1 MERLKT
7 IHPGMI
13 GQAISH
19 YRIVEKLGG
28 GGMGVVYKAEDVK
41 LHRFVALK
49 FLPAEVARDPQA
61 LSRFQREAQAASA
74 LNHPNIC
81 TIYEIDEQNGEAF
94 IAMEFLDGMTL
105 KHSITGRPLELETL
119 LSLAIEVADGLD
131 AAHAQG
137 ILHRDIKPAN
147 IFVTKRGHAKILDF
161 GLAKMT
167 GPGAMASDATR
178 TGAADLNLTSPGSA
192 LGTVAYMS
200 PEQARARE
208 LDARSDLFSFGCVL
222 YEMAT
227 GVIPFRGEST
237 ADTFDSIL
245 NRPPAPPARLN
256 PDLPADLE
264 RIIGKALEKDRNLRY
279 QHAADLRADLQ
290 RLKRDTDTGRTPA
303 ASSGSVP
310 VAHDSASHP
319 AAAPAQ
325 FASSSSGSGATVAAS
340 SGAAARA
347 SAGTVSPAQE
357 TGAPPARKPW
367 GKIAAVA
374 AVLVAA
380 VVGAGLYL
388 RSRQAGALTTKDTIL
403 IADFVNTTGDNVFDG
418 TLKKALAVDL
428 QQSPYLNVLSEG
440 KVQQTLA
447 LMGKPTDTRLTPE
460 IAREICQRSG
470 VKALLTGSIA
480 SVGNQYM
487 VTLAAINASSNDTL
501 AEVQDRA
508 ANKDSVLKALDSTAG
523 QMRQKLGESLTS
535 IQKFATPLQ
544 EATTS
549 SLEALKSYSLG
560 DQRHAVNDEL
570 NAATFYKR
578 AIELDPNFAMAYARL
593 SVVYSNFG
601 QMNVSKP
608 YLDKAFELKDRTSE
622 PERLYI
628 TAHYYADNGQLEKGQ
643 AAYELYKQ
651 TYPREITPYINM
663 GVTYFQLGEFDKA
676 VAIGQEAIRIDPD
689 EGRGY
694 NDAVQGYLGL
704 NRPEEAKAV
713 LLSGLQRNAGFVS
726 MHDALANIAYAQGD
740 LVEMEKQEAFLHDQP
755 DLEMSL
761 NSRHGDIAASHGQIE
776 KAREF
781 YEKARQVA
789 QRLQLKD
796 SEAGFLGAEA
806 YALVLFGDSKR
817 AIETCNAALALAP
830 SFNIRGVIA
839 QVLAFAGENKRTL
852 ELTSLEAHERPNDT
866 LIQSIYV
873 PVKQATVALNTG
885 DARKALELMKPAL
898 SYDKATPISL
908 YIRGMAY
915 VKAGD
920 GAGAAGEFRKILAL
934 YNYAPTDLLMPCARL
949 GLARAYA
956 LQGDTAKAKSA
967 YQDILGFWKDAD
979 PDLPVVKQVKLEY
992 AKLQ

>member
-1 MERLKT
+1 
-7 IHPGMI
+7 MI
-13 GQAISH
+13 GQTISH
-19 YRIVEKLGG
+19 YRIAEKLGG

-49 FLPAEVARDPQA
+49 FLPAEVSRDPQS

-94 IAMEFLDGMTL
+94 IAMEFLDGVTL
-105 KHSITGRPLELETL
+105 KHSIMGRPLELDTL
-119 LSLAIEVADGLD
+119 LLLGIEVADGLD
-131 AAHAQG
+131 AAHSQG

-167 GPGAMASDATR
+167 GPGAMPTDATK
-178 TGAADLNLTSPGSA
+178 TGWADPNLTSPGSA
-192 LGTVAYMS
+192 MGTVAYMS
-200 PEQARARE
+200 PEQARAKE

-227 GVIPFRGEST
+227 GALPFRGEST
-237 ADTFDSIL
+237 AETFDSIL
-245 NRPPAPPARLN
+245 NRPPAAPVRLN
-256 PDLPADLE
+256 PDLPAELE
-264 RIIGKALEKDRNLRY
+264 RIISKALEKDRNLRY
-279 QHAADLRADLQ
+279 QHAADMRADLQ
-290 RLKRDTDTGRTPA
+290 RLKRDTDTGRAAAVISGAVPIAQDSGSRPISSPVPSAPA
-303 ASSGSVP
+303 FSSGTTLPASSGTT
-310 VAHDSASHP
+310 ASASSGTV
-319 AAAPAQ
+319 APAQ
-325 FASSSSGSGATVAAS
+325 EAAAS
-340 SGAAARA
+340 AK
-347 SAGTVSPAQE
+347 
-357 TGAPPARKPW
+357 KPW
-367 GKIAAVA
+367 GKIAA
-374 AVLVAA
+374 LAA
-380 VVGAGLYL
+380 VVAAAVIGGGLYL
-388 RSRQAGALTTKDTIL
+388 RSHQAGALTTKDTIL
-403 IADFVNTTGDNVFDG
+403 IADFVNTTGDSVFDG
-418 TLKKALAVDL
+418 TLRKALAVDL
-428 QQSPYLNVLSEG
+428 EQSPYLNVLSEG
-440 KVQQTLA
+440 KVLQTLT
-447 LMGKPTDTRLTPE
+447 LMGKPSDTRLTPE
-460 IAREICQRSG
+460 IAREICQRNG
-470 VKALLTGSIA
+470 VKALITSSIA

-487 VTLAAINASSNDTL
+487 VTLTAVSAASNDTL

-523 QMRQKLGESLTS
+523 QMRQKLGESLAS
-535 IQKFATPLQ
+535 VQKFATPLQ

-560 DQRHAVNDEL
+560 DQKHSINDEL
-570 NAATFYKR
+570 SAATFYKR

-651 TYPREITPYINM
+651 TYPRDITPYINM
-663 GVTYFQLGEFDKA
+663 GVTYYQLGEFEKA
-676 VAIGQEAIRIDPD
+676 VSIGHEAMGIDPD

-713 LLSGLQRNAGFVS
+713 LRSGLQRNAGFVS
-726 MHDALANIAYAQGD
+726 MHDSLANIAYAQGD
-740 LVEMEKQEAFLHDQP
+740 LPEMEKQEAFLHDQP

-761 NSRHGDIAASHGQIE
+761 NSRHGDIAASHGQIQ

-796 SEAGFLGAEA
+796 SEAGFLASEA
-806 YALVLFGDSKR
+806 NALVLFGDAKQ
-817 AIETCNAALALAP
+817 AIGICNTALALAP
-830 SFNIRGVIA
+830 SFNVRGPIA
-839 QVLAFAGENKRTL
+839 QVFALAGENKKAL
-852 ELTSLEAHERPNDT
+852 ELAALEAHERPDDT
-866 LIQSIYV
+866 LTHAIFV
-873 PVKQATVALNTG
+873 PLKQAIVALNGG
-885 DARKALELMKPAL
+885 DAKQALELMKPAL
-898 SYDKATPISL
+898 AYDKATTISL
-908 YIRGMAY
+908 YVRGLAY
-915 VKAGD
+915 LKAGD
-920 GAGAAGEFRKILAL
+920 GAGAAGEFQKILAL
-934 YNYAPTDLLMPCARL
+934 SNFAPTDILMPFARL
-949 GLARAYA
+949 GLARAYV
-956 LQGDTAKAKSA
+956 LQGDTVKAKAA

-979 PDLPVVKQVKLEY
+979 PGLPTINQVKAEY
-992 AKLQ
+992 AKLH

>member
-13 GQAISH
+13 GQTVSH
-19 YRIVEKLGG
+19 YRIIEKLGG

-105 KHSITGRPLELETL
+105 KHTIMGRPLELETL

-131 AAHAQG
+131 AAHSQG

-167 GPGAMASDATR
+167 GPGATPGDATR
-178 TGAADLNLTSPGSA
+178 TGTADPNLTSPGSA

-200 PEQARARE
+200 PEQARAKE

-227 GVIPFRGEST
+227 GAVPFRGEST
-237 ADTFDSIL
+237 AATFDSIL
-245 NRPPAPPARLN
+245 NRPPAAPVRLN

-264 RIIGKALEKDRNLRY
+264 RIISKALEKDRNLRY

-290 RLKRDTDTGRTPA
+290 RLKRDTDTGRVAT

-310 VAHDSASHP
+310 VAQDSASRQAVAP
-319 AAAPAQ
+319 PQAAPYSSSAMAAAGSSGTIAP
-325 FASSSSGSGATVAAS
+325 ASS
-340 SGAAARA
+340 
-347 SAGTVSPAQE
+347 GTVSPAQE
-357 TGAPPARKPW
+357 APAPPAKKLW
-367 GKIAAVA
+367 GTIAAVA

-380 VVGAGLYL
+380 VIGGGLYL
-388 RSRQAGALTTKDTIL
+388 RSRQAVALTTKDTIL

-447 LMGKPTDTRLTPE
+447 LMGKPSDTRLTPE

-487 VTLAAINASSNDTL
+487 VTLAAINTASNDTL

-508 ANKDSVLKALDSTAG
+508 ASKEQVLKALDSTAN
-523 QMRQKLGESLTS
+523 QMRQKLGESLAS

-560 DQRHAVNDEL
+560 DQKHSAGDDL
-570 NAATFYKR
+570 NAAPFYKR
-578 AIELDPNFAMAYARL
+578 AIELDPNFAMSYARL
-593 SVVYSNFG
+593 AVVYSNFG

-608 YLDKAFELKDRTSE
+608 YLDKAFELRDRASE

-628 TAHYYADNGQLEKGQ
+628 TAHYYADNGQLEKGN

-651 TYPREITPYINM
+651 TYPREITPYVNL
-663 GVTYFQLGEFDKA
+663 GVTYYQLGEFDKA
-676 VAIGQEAIRIDPD
+676 LANAQEAMRVDPD
-689 EGRGY
+689 ESRGY
-694 NDAVQGYLGL
+694 GDAAQAYQGL

-713 LLSGLQRNAGFVS
+713 LRTGLQRNPGFTFL
-726 MHDALANIAYAQGD
+726 HDGLANIAYAQGD
-740 LVEMEKQEAFLHDQP
+740 IASMEKEETFLHDQP
-755 DLEMSL
+755 DLEMNL
-761 NSRHGDIAASHGQIE
+761 NTRHGDIAASHGQIQ

-781 YEKARQVA
+781 YEKGRQIA

-796 SEAGFLGAEA
+796 SEALYLGSEA
-806 YALVLFGDSKR
+806 YPLAMFGDSKQ

-830 SFNIRGVIA
+830 SFNVRGLIA
-839 QVLAFAGENKRTL
+839 QVLAFAGENKKTL
-852 ELTSLEAHERPNDT
+852 ELTALEAHDRPDDT
-866 LIQSIYV
+866 LIAAIYV
-873 PVKQATVALNTG
+873 PVKQATVALNSG

-898 SYDKATPISL
+898 SYDKATTISL
-908 YIRGMAY
+908 YTRGMAY
-915 VKAGD
+915 LKAGD
-920 GAGAAGEFRKILAL
+920 GAGAAGEFQKILAL
-934 YNYAPTDLLMPCARL
+934 YNYAPTDLLMPFARL

-956 LQGDTAKAKSA
+956 LQGDAARAKSA

>member
-1 MERLKT
+1 
-7 IHPGMI
+7 MI
-13 GQAISH
+13 GQIFSH

-94 IAMEFLDGMTL
+94 IAMEFLDGVTL

-131 AAHAQG
+131 AAHSQG

-167 GPGAMASDATR
+167 GPGATPSDATR
-178 TGAADLNLTSPGSA
+178 TGAADPNLTSPGSA

-200 PEQARARE
+200 PEQARAKE

-227 GVIPFRGEST
+227 GAIPFRGEST

-245 NRPPAPPARLN
+245 NRPPAAPARLN

-264 RIIGKALEKDRNLRY
+264 RIISKALEKDRNLRY
-279 QHAADLRADLQ
+279 QHAADMRADLQ
-290 RLKRDTDTGRTPA
+290 RLKRDTDTGRAAA
-303 ASSGSVP
+303 ASSGTVPIAQDSGSRQAFVPQSV
-310 VAHDSASHP
+310 
-319 AAAPAQ
+319 
-325 FASSSSGSGATVAAS
+325 SSSSVSGPTVAAS
-340 SGAAARA
+340 SSASARA
-347 SAGTVSPAQE
+347 SSGMVAPAQQASALSA
-357 TGAPPARKPW
+357 TKPW
-367 GKIAAVA
+367 GKIAAIAVVVA
-374 AVLVAA
+374 ALV
-380 VVGAGLYL
+380 GGGLYL
-388 RSRQAGALTTKDTIL
+388 RSHQAGALTTKDTIL

-428 QQSPYLNVLSEG
+428 EQSPYLNVLSEG
-440 KVQQTLA
+440 KVQQTLS
-447 LMGKPTDTRLTPE
+447 LMGKPSDTRLTPD

-480 SVGNQYM
+480 SVGSQYM
-487 VTLAAINASSNDTL
+487 VTLAAINAASNDTL

-508 ANKDSVLKALDSTAG
+508 ESKELVLKAIDSTAS
-523 QMRQKLGESLTS
+523 QMRQKLGESLAS

-549 SLEALKSYSLG
+549 SLEALKSYTVGDQKHALG
-560 DQRHAVNDEL
+560 DDL
-570 NAATFYKR
+570 NAAPFYKH
-578 AIELDPNFAMAYARL
+578 AVELDPNFAMAYARL
-593 SVVYSNFG
+593 AVVYSNFG
-601 QMNVSKP
+601 QMNISKP
-608 YLDKAFELKDRTSE
+608 YLDKAFELKDRASE

-628 TAHYYADNGQLEKGQ
+628 TAHYYSDNGQLEKGI

-651 TYPREITPYINM
+651 TYPREVTAYVNL
-663 GVTYFQLGEFDKA
+663 GVTYYVLGEFEKA
-676 VAIGQEAIRIDPD
+676 LANSQDAIRVEPD
-689 EGRGY
+689 ESRGY
-694 NDAVQGYLGL
+694 GNAALAYQGL
-704 NRPEEAKAV
+704 NRPEEAKVV
-713 LLSGLQRNAGFVS
+713 LRAGLQRNPGFAFL
-726 MHDALANIAYAQGD
+726 HDSLANIAYAQGD
-740 LVEMEKQEAFLHDQP
+740 LAEMEKQETFLHDQP
-755 DLEMSL
+755 DLAM
-761 NSRHGDIAASHGQIE
+761 NVDSRHGDIAAYHGQVQ

-781 YEKARQVA
+781 YEKGRQVA

-796 SEAGFLGAEA
+796 SEAFYIGAQA
-806 YALVLFGDSKR
+806 YALALFGDSKQ

-830 SFNIRGVIA
+830 SFGSRGYIS
-839 QVLAFAGENKRTL
+839 QVLGFAGENKKVL
-852 ELTSLEAHERPNDT
+852 ELAALEAHERPDDT
-866 LIQSIYV
+866 VIQAVYV
-873 PVKQATVALNTG
+873 PVKQAMVALNSG
-885 DARKALELMKPAL
+885 DAKKALDLMRPAL
-898 SYDKATPISL
+898 SYDKATTVSL
-908 YIRGMAY
+908 YVRGLAY
-915 VKAGD
+915 LKLGD
-920 GAGAAGEFRKILAL
+920 GVGAAGEFQKILAL
-934 YNYAPTDLLMPCARL
+934 SNYAPTDILMPFARL
-949 GLARAYA
+949 GLARAYV
-956 LQGDTAKAKSA
+956 LQGDTAKAKST
-967 YQDILGFWKDAD
+967 YQDVLGFWKDAD
-979 PDLPVVKQVKLEY
+979 PDLPTVKQVKAEY

>member
-1 MERLKT
+1 V
-7 IHPGMI
+7 I
-13 GQAISH
+13 GQTLSH
-19 YRIVEKLGG
+19 YRILEKLGG

-94 IAMEFLDGMTL
+94 IAMEFLDGVTL
-105 KHSITGRPLELETL
+105 KHSIMGRPLELDTL
-119 LSLAIEVADGLD
+119 LSLAMEVADGLD
-131 AAHAQG
+131 AAHSQG
-137 ILHRDIKPAN
+137 ILHRDNKPAN

-167 GPGAMASDATR
+167 GPGATPSDATR
-178 TGAADLNLTSPGSA
+178 TGAGDPNLTSPGSA

-200 PEQARARE
+200 PEQARAKE

-227 GVIPFRGEST
+227 GAIPFRGEST
-237 ADTFDSIL
+237 AETFDAIL
-245 NRPPAPPARLN
+245 NRPPAAPVRLN
-256 PDLPADLE
+256 PDLPVDLE
-264 RIIGKALEKDRNLRY
+264 RIISKALEKDRNLRY
-279 QHAADLRADLQ
+279 QHAADMRADLQ
-290 RLKRDTDTGRTPA
+290 RLKRDTDTGRAAA
-303 ASSGSVP
+303 ASSGTVP
-310 VAHDSASHP
+310 VAHDSASRL
-319 AAAPAQ
+319 AGAPAQ
-325 FASSSSGSGATVAAS
+325 SSSSPSISGATISASTAAAS
-340 SGAAARA
+340 SGATARA
-347 SAGTVSPAQE
+347 SSGTVAPAPE
-357 TGAPPARKPW
+357 TTAPPAKEPW
-367 GKIAAVA
+367 GKIAAIA

-380 VVGAGLYL
+380 VALIVGGLYL

-403 IADFVNTTGDNVFDG
+403 IADFVNTTGDSVFDG
-418 TLKKALAVDL
+418 TLRKALAVDL
-428 QQSPYLNVLSEG
+428 EQSPYLNVLSEG
-440 KVQQTLA
+440 KVQQTLT
-447 LMGKPTDTRLTPE
+447 LMGKASDTRLTPE
-460 IAREICQRSG
+460 IAREICQRNS
-470 VKALLTGSIA
+470 VKALITSSIA

-487 VTLAAINASSNDTL
+487 VTLTAVNAANNDTL

-544 EATTS
+544 QATTS
-549 SLEALKSYSLG
+549 SLEALKSYSVG

-643 AAYELYKQ
+643 AAYELFKQ

-663 GVTYFQLGEFDKA
+663 GVTYYQLGEFDKA

-694 NDAVQGYLGL
+694 NDAAQGYLGL

-713 LLSGLQRNAGFVS
+713 LLSGLRRNSGFVWA
-726 MHDALANIAYAQGD
+726 HDALANIAYVRGD
-740 LVEMEKQEAFLHDQP
+740 LAEMEKQEAFLHDQP
-755 DLEMSL
+755 DLEMNL
-761 NSRHGDIAASHGQIE
+761 DSRHGDIAASHGQMR
-776 KAREF
+776 KARDF
-781 YEKARQVA
+781 YEKGRQVA

-796 SEAGFLGAEA
+796 SEAGYLGAEA
-806 YALVLFGDSKR
+806 YALVMFGDSKQ

-830 SFNIRGVIA
+830 SFNIRGYIA
-839 QVLAFAGENKRTL
+839 QVFAFAGENKKTL
-852 ELTSLEAHERPNDT
+852 ELTSLEARDRPDDT
-866 LIQSIYV
+866 LIHAIYM

-885 DARKALELMKPAL
+885 DAKKALDLLKPAS
-898 SYDKATPISL
+898 SYDKATTISL
-908 YIRGMAY
+908 YIRGIAY
-915 VKAGD
+915 LKAGD
-920 GAGAAGEFRKILAL
+920 GAGGAAEFQKILAL
-934 YNYAPTDLLMPCARL
+934 SHYAPTDILIPFARL

-967 YQDILGFWKDAD
+967 YQDVLGLWKDAD
-979 PDLPVVKQVKLEY
+979 PGLPTVTQVKAEY

>member
-1 MERLKT
+1 V
-7 IHPGMI
+7 I
-13 GQAISH
+13 GQTLSH
-19 YRIVEKLGG
+19 YRILEKLGG

-49 FLPAEVARDPQA
+49 FLPPEVSRDPQA

-94 IAMEFLDGMTL
+94 IAMEFLDGVTL
-105 KHSITGRPLELETL
+105 KHSIMGRPLELDTL

-131 AAHAQG
+131 AAHSQG

-167 GPGAMASDATR
+167 GPGAMPGDATR
-178 TGAADLNLTSPGSA
+178 TGSGDPNLTSPGAA

-200 PEQARARE
+200 PEQARAKE

-227 GVIPFRGEST
+227 GAIPFRGEST
-237 ADTFDSIL
+237 AETFDSIL
-245 NRPPAPPARLN
+245 NRPPAAPVRLN
-256 PDLPADLE
+256 PDLPVDLE
-264 RIIGKALEKDRNLRY
+264 RIISKALEKDRNLRY
-279 QHAADLRADLQ
+279 QHAADMRADLQ
-290 RLKRDTDTGRTPA
+290 RLKRDTDTGRTAA
-303 ASSGSVP
+303 ASSGTVP
-310 VAHDSASHP
+310 VAHDSASRL

-325 FASSSSGSGATVAAS
+325 VASSTSGSSAAIAAS
-340 SGAAARA
+340 SGTTVPA
-347 SAGTVSPAQE
+347 SSGMVSPVQE
-357 TGAPPARKPW
+357 AAAPPAKKPW
-367 GKIAAVA
+367 RKIAAVA

-380 VVGAGLYL
+380 LVGGGLYL

-428 QQSPYLNVLSEG
+428 EQSPYLNVLSEG
-440 KVQQTLA
+440 KVQQTLT
-447 LMGKPTDTRLTPE
+447 LMGKPSDTRLTPE
-460 IAREICQRSG
+460 IAREICQRG
-470 VKALLTGSIA
+470 AVKALLTGSIA

-487 VTLAAINASSNDTL
+487 VTLAAINAASNDTL

-508 ANKDSVLKALDSTAG
+508 ESKEQVLKALDSTAS
-523 QMRQKLGESLTS
+523 QMRQKLGESLAS

-643 AAYELYKQ
+643 AAYELFKQ

-663 GVTYFQLGEFDKA
+663 GVTYYQLGEFDKA

-694 NDAVQGYLGL
+694 NDAAQGYLGL
-704 NRPEEAKAV
+704 NRPDEAKAV
-713 LLSGLQRNAGFVS
+713 LLAGLQRLSGFVWV
-726 MHDALANIAYAQGD
+726 HDALANIAYAQGD
-740 LVEMEKQEAFLHDQP
+740 LAAMEKQETFLHDQP
-755 DLEMSL
+755 DLEMNL
-761 NSRHGDIAASHGQIE
+761 NSRHGDIAASHGQIQ
-776 KAREF
+776 KALEF
-781 YEKARQVA
+781 YEKGRQVA

-796 SEAGFLGAEA
+796 SEAGYLGAEA
-806 YALVLFGDSKR
+806 YALAMFGDSKQ

-830 SFNIRGVIA
+830 SFNIRGYVA
-839 QVLAFAGENKRTL
+839 QALGFAGENKKVL
-852 ELTSLEAHERPNDT
+852 ELAALEARDRPDDT
-866 LIQSIYV
+866 LIQAIYV

-885 DARKALELMKPAL
+885 DAKKALELMKPAL
-898 SYDKATPISL
+898 SYDKATTISL

-915 VKAGD
+915 LKAGD
-920 GAGAAGEFRKILAL
+920 GAGAAGEFQKLLAL
-934 YNYAPTDLLMPCARL
+934 YDYAPTDLLMPFARL

-956 LQGDTAKAKSA
+956 VQGDTAKAKSA

-979 PDLPVVKQVKLEY
+979 PDLPTVKQVKSEY
-992 AKLQ
+992 AKLH